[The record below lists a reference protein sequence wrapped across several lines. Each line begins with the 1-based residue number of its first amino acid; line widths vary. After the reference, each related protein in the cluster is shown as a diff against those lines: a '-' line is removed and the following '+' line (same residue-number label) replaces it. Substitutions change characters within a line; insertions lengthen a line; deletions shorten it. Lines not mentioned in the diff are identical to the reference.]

1 MTKTV
6 KYTTNDFSLASGKSI
21 SPLEI
26 AYETYGK
33 LNKDKTNAV
42 LICHA
47 LTGDQYACAINPITK
62 KPGWWDILVG
72 KGKPNLSLLVTTS
85 FHRQTF
91 EQFFV

>member
-1 MTKTV
+1 MTKIV

-42 LICHA
+42 LSVMRLLETNMPA
-47 LTGDQYACAINPITK
+47 LLIQ
-62 KPGWWDILVG
+62 
-72 KGKPNLSLLVTTS
+72 
-85 FHRQTF
+85 
-91 EQFFV
+91 